1 MIETVDRI
9 EWVTDPD
16 IGGGNFRVY
25 SRNWPVMS

>member
-1 MIETVDRI
+1 MIETVDR